1 MSRLIVPIVGDVFG
15 MRQVFNASALRLSRH
30 FRLSDF
36 QTPIGMQLKFL
47 YDIVALPYVYFR
59 RNVNKISRD
68 IGFKIK
74 FWARLE

>member
-1 MSRLIVPIVGDVFG
+1 
-15 MRQVFNASALRLSRH
+15 LSRH